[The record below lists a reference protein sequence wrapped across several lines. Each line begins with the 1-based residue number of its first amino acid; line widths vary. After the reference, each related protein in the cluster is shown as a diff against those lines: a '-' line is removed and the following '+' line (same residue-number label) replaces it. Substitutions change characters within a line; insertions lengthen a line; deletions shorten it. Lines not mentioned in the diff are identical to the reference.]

1 MATEHCSVLVCLV
14 LMKNVLELLCFSHTQ
29 LLLKNPNLYTLLVI
43 ILIINSKHS
52 CIAKSQV
59 KMLVIISPANS

>member
-1 MATEHCSVLVCLV
+1 MATEYLV
-14 LMKNVLELLCFSHTQ
+14 LKNVLELLCLSHTQ

-43 ILIINSKHS
+43 ILVINSKHS

-59 KMLVIISPANS
+59 NMLIIISPADS